1 MNIKA
6 CMTKGWSLR
15 KLTLFVYLFNLL
27 FGLFVGLQFYW
38 ILEEGR
44 AFSWYLLG
52 WSGEWDHAL
61 VQDFIQNHRG
71 SIQVIR
77 REALLLIP
85 IFVVINIFVSA
96 GILYCGKYSQ
106 SDWFHFWRGGTRY
119 FLSFLGNFLFFIV
132 VYGLWT
138 LGVAGSGLTWAVD
151 HLQNVGSEIGA
162 SYIVAGVGAIY
173 LLGMIYLINVS
184 SVSKTMIIEG
194 EGYRRA
200 IINGFRTGTR
210 RVFWLFMVFMV
221 FLILV
226 AVVGLITKVV
236 VDTVGTYSLLTL
248 MIGFLLYQAFIFS
261 RSLFRVMYL
270 VSVQRVATEEEN

>member
-1 MNIKA
+1 MS
-6 CMTKGWSLR
+6 KGWSLR

-27 FGLFVGLQFYW
+27 FGLFIGLQFYW

-52 WSGEWDHAL
+52 WTGEWDHAL
-61 VQDFIQNHRG
+61 VQDFIQNNRS
-71 SIQVIR
+71 SIKVIR

-85 IFVVINIFVSA
+85 TFVVLNIFVSA
-96 GILYCGKYSQ
+96 GILFCGKYSK
-106 SDWFHFWRGGTRY
+106 SDWFHFWSGGTRF
-119 FLSFLGNFLFFIV
+119 FLSFMGNFLFFIV
-132 VYGLWT
+132 IYAVWT
-138 LGVAGSGLTWAVD
+138 FAIAGSGLAWAAN

-162 SYIVAGVGAIY
+162 SYIVAGMGSLY

-194 EGYRRA
+194 EDYRSA
-200 IINGFRTGTR
+200 ITRGFRKGTALALP
-210 RVFWLFMVFMV
+210 LFMIFMV

-226 AVVGLITKVV
+226 VVVGGFTKIA
-236 VDTVGTYSLLTL
+236 VDSVGTFSMFTL
-248 MIGFLLYQAFIFS
+248 VLGFLLYQAFIFS

-270 VSVQRVATEEEN
+270 VSVQRAATEEDDR